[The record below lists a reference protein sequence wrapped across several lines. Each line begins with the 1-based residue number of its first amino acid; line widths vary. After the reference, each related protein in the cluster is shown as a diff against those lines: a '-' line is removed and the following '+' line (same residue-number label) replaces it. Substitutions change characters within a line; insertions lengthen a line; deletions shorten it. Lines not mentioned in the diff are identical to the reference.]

1 MTLTIKTN
9 NQPRQTVPGYVLFN
23 NQAVRFQ
30 FDFLTD
36 EEFRDESFVRY
47 HGWWYAMGDFMRGD
61 WSQDSELCK
70 WDGYHSDSYFSGVLI
85 KWADESG
92 DEVIMGRYYS

>member
-9 NQPRQTVPGYVLFN
+9 NKPRQTVPGFVLFN
-23 NQAVRFQ
+23 NQAVRSQ

-36 EEFRDESFVRY
+36 DEFRDGSFVKY
-47 HGWWYAMGDFMRGD
+47 HGWWYSMGDFMRVENESTGD
-61 WSQDSELCK
+61 LK
-70 WDGYHSDSYFSGVLI
+70 GWDGYHGDSYFSGVLI
-85 KWADESG
+85 KWADTSG